1 MSKVEGLYGIV
12 EGLYGIVEGLYGKV
26 EGLYSV
32 HISVNALVA
41 TFSRWNL
48 KLFRL
53 QSRFLAK
60 KRNARRLFQAMRKML
75 QVAERPRRV
84 LFYSINFG
92 ILDTSP

>member
-1 MSKVEGLYGIV
+1 MSKVEGLCRIVEGLYGIVEGLYGIV

-60 KRNARRLFQAMRKML
+60 NEMHAACFRR
-75 QVAERPRRV
+75 
-84 LFYSINFG
+84 
-92 ILDTSP
+92 